1 MLKIMIASSVSLV
14 VLLTLLM
21 INSANAQVSDKVY
34 AADSKPFGLTYGQW
48 SEKWWQWSLSI
59 PLVDNPGGDD
69 TGEKCGEGQSDTNVW
84 YLSGTFGGPAVRNC
98 NMPEGKAIFFPVI
111 NSECSYLEFPAYKTE
126 PELRKCAVTFTDK
139 VSNLD
144 ASVDGIKIPDIR
156 KYRFQ
161 SGLFNFSMPA
171 DNVLGLA
178 PGITDSVADGYWIM
192 LKPLAKGEH
201 TIQFGGSVVDVS
213 ITSSINFATQATYH
227 ITVQ

>member
-1 MLKIMIASSVSLV
+1 MLKVMIVSCAFLV
-14 VLLTLLM
+14 VLSLSM
-21 INSANAQVSDKVY
+21 IGLVNGQALDKVY
-34 AADSKPFGLTYGQW
+34 APNTKPFGLTYGQW

-59 PLVDNPGGDD
+59 PLADNPGGDD
-69 TGEKCGEGQSDTNVW
+69 TGEKCAVGQSDINVW
-84 YLSGTFGGPAVRNC
+84 YLSGTFGGPVVRNC
-98 NMPEGKAIFFPVI
+98 KIPEGKAIFFPVV
-111 NSECSYLEFPAYKTE
+111 NSECSYLEFLAYKTE
-126 PELRKCAVTFTDK
+126 AELRKCAVTFADK

-144 ASVDGIKIPDIR
+144 ASVDGVKIPDIE

-161 SGLFNFSMPA
+161 SGLFNFSLPA
-171 DNVLGLA
+171 ENVLGLA

-227 ITVQ
+227 IIVE

>member
-1 MLKIMIASSVSLV
+1 MLKVMIVSCAFLV
-14 VLLTLLM
+14 VLSLSM
-21 INSANAQVSDKVY
+21 IGLVNGQALDKVY
-34 AADSKPFGLTYGQW
+34 APITKPFGLTYGQW

-59 PLVDNPGGDD
+59 PLADNPGGDD
-69 TGEKCGEGQSDTNVW
+69 TGEKCAVGQSDINVW
-84 YLSGTFGGPAVRNC
+84 YLSGTFGGPVVRNC
-98 NMPEGKAIFFPVI
+98 KIPEGKAIFFPVV

-126 PELRKCAVTFTDK
+126 AELRQCAVTFADK

-144 ASVDGIKIPDIR
+144 ASVDGVKIPDIE

-161 SGLFNFSMPA
+161 SGLFNFSLPA
-171 DNVLGLA
+171 ENVLGLA

-227 ITVQ
+227 IIVE